1 MERHVWNS
9 EDEVG
14 LFLASLIKMNKAKT
28 VLEVGVFEGETSK
41 HIINAMPKGGYY
53 CGIDIEDFRTDK
65 KIFESKGV
73 AIDYVLG
80 DSKEELKRLK
90 EKHFDVIFV
99 DSAHHL
105 EHILPEFKL
114 VEKLIANTGVI
125 AYHDSIHIPDVVK
138 LMDYAKHYG
147 YNVITLNTTG
157 DRGLSLLRKNH
168 LYL

>member
-14 LFLASLIKMNKAKT
+14 RFIASLIKMNKAKT

-53 CGIDIEDFRTDK
+53 CGIDVEDFRTDK
-65 KIFESKGV
+65 KVFERKGV
-73 AIDYVLG
+73 AIDFVLE
-80 DSKEELKRLK
+80 DSKEALLSLNNNY
-90 EKHFDVIFV
+90 FDVVFV
-99 DSAHHL
+99 DSAHHW

-114 VEKLIANTGVI
+114 VEKVVAESGVI
-125 AYHDSIHIPDVVK
+125 IYHDSIHIPDVSR
-138 LMDYAKHYG
+138 LMEYAKHYG
-147 YNVITLNTTG
+147 YNVVTLNTTG
-157 DRGLSLLRKNH
+157 DRGLSLLRKKL

>member
-1 MERHVWNS
+1 MERHEWNS

-14 LFLASLIKMNKAKT
+14 LFLASLIKMNKARA

-41 HIINAMPKGGYY
+41 HIIKAMPKGGYY

-65 KIFESKGV
+65 KIFESKSV
-73 AIDYVLG
+73 AIDFVIE
-80 DSKEELKRLK
+80 DSKEALLSLNNNY
-90 EKHFDVIFV
+90 FDVIFV
-99 DSAHHL
+99 DSAHHW

-147 YNVITLNTTG
+147 YNVVTLNTTG